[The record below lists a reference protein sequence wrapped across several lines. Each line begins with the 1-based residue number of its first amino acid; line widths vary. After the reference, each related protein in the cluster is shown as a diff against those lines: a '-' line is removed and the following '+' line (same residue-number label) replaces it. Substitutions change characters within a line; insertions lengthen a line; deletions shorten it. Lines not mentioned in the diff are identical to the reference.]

1 MLYRFLA
8 DTVLIVH
15 FAFAVFTLL
24 GGLLL
29 LRFPKLM
36 PFHLA
41 ALCWAVVVQWAN
53 LICPLTP
60 LENHLRVLGHQDG
73 YAAGFVEHF
82 VLKVMYPDDL
92 TVELRYLIGMV
103 LVAVNAAVYV
113 VVAWRRRAASR
124 RSA

>member
-8 DTVLIVH
+8 DIVLITH

-29 LRFPKLM
+29 LRYPRLM
-36 PFHLA
+36 PLHLA
-41 ALCWAVVVQWAN
+41 ALCWAVIVQWAN

-60 LENHLRVLGHQDG
+60 LENYLRVLGDQDG

-92 TVELRYLIGMV
+92 TVELRYLIGMI

-113 VVAWRRRAASR
+113 LFIWRRRAAPG